1 MKKSELRQIIRE
13 EIKTITEGGDM
24 ILLKSI
30 GMMIDEYTGA
40 LYPSPSKSGRNF
52 LQGEIQMGT
61 SDWKK
66 NISKL
71 DTKDKQLVKSLDL
84 QG

>member
-13 EIKTITEGGDM
+13 EIKIITEGGDM

-40 LYPSPSKSGRNF
+40 LYPSSKSGRNF
-52 LQGEIQMGT
+52 LQGEIEMGT
-61 SDWKK
+61 TEWKK